1 VSFTHIPA
9 LKDPTTWTG
18 FGPFSVVLATSPEE
32 RAQVEVWLA
41 TEHRLGVRQP
51 AGRTLTQI
59 VYEEEEPVAVL
70 QWGACGYFLKAREDF
85 IGWSQLLCAK
95 RRNLIVNNVRF
106 LVLEA
111 TMRTNMASKAL
122 AHALKALP
130 AQWYEEHG
138 YEPLLA
144 STFTD
149 ADGSAQGT
157 CYKASNWQMVGQTKG
172 FSRVSADFYEANGKP
187 KHLWLRPLR
196 PDALERLRAP
206 ELAPEHA
213 AAQTEG
219 KGAPSPLPASA
230 LRTLAQALRQ
240 VPDPRDTNRT
250 HSIGVLL
257 SLIALG
263 LLCGG
268 TNLLMIT
275 RHINR
280 LTQPQRRQLG
290 LRPRRGKDKINIP
303 NYETFRRLL
312 NRLDLEAFA
321 QTLSAWLGEHRGALP
336 SHLAIDGKTI
346 RSTLGTIVTLCD
358 TDEKV
363 PVALAAAPCG
373 GELESARR
381 LLSRESTCLL
391 NAVVS
396 GDALYTNNE
405 NVRLVVM
412 ENGGNVLLSVKG
424 NQPTLERETLR
435 VLEDAP
441 FLP

>member
-1 VSFTHIPA
+1 
-9 LKDPTTWTG
+9 
-18 FGPFSVVLATSPEE
+18 
-32 RAQVEVWLA
+32 
-41 TEHRLGVRQP
+41 
-51 AGRTLTQI
+51 
-59 VYEEEEPVAVL
+59 
-70 QWGACGYFLKAREDF
+70 
-85 IGWSQLLCAK
+85 
-95 RRNLIVNNVRF
+95 VRF

-111 TMRTNMASKAL
+111 NRRPNLASKVL

-130 AQWYEEHG
+130 GQWHEEHG

-157 CYKASNWQMVGQTKG
+157 CYKACNWQLVGQTKG
-172 FSRVSADFYEANGKP
+172 FSRVSVDFYEVNGKP
-187 KHLWLRPLR
+187 KHLWVRPLR

-219 KGAPSPLPASA
+219 KGAPSPLPASQ
-230 LRTLAQALRQ
+230 LR
-240 VPDPRDTNRT
+240 
-250 HSIGVLL
+250 
-257 SLIALG
+257 
-263 LLCGG
+263 
-268 TNLLMIT
+268 
-275 RHINR
+275 
-280 LTQPQRRQLG
+280 
-290 LRPRRGKDKINIP
+290 
-303 NYETFRRLL
+303 
-312 NRLDLEAFA
+312 
-321 QTLSAWLGEHRGALP
+321 
-336 SHLAIDGKTI
+336 
-346 RSTLGTIVTLCD
+346 TLGTIVTLCD

-363 PVALAAAPCG
+363 PVAIAAAPCG

-396 GDALYTNNE
+396 GDALYTNSD